1 MGHQGL
7 LGHCTIYRQL
17 CPLPPF
23 PASDTRGT
31 VSHSDSEVT
40 AHKDMPLPIPW
51 QRWVLWAGLSSSPGW
66 RWTGLWRPPCST
78 PHTLRAESA
87 VLILATAP
95 EHEKDRGQAT
105 GLAHLITAHPEE
117 EGLPGQSSNPI
128 ITRGRSLTLDSG
140 PALPQTSSLFL
151 HVNCL

>member
-51 QRWVLWAGLSSSPGW
+51 QRWVLWAGLSSSPGGG
-66 RWTGLWRPPCST
+66 GLAFGGLHA
-78 PHTLRAESA
+78 PHHTRLELRARSSSSPLLQSTRRTE
-87 VLILATAP
+87 
-95 EHEKDRGQAT
+95 DRRQAWPISLQPIRKRRGFQDSHRIPSLHGDDLSPWTLGQ
-105 GLAHLITAHPEE
+105 HCPK
-117 EGLPGQSSNPI
+117 LPPYS
-128 ITRGRSLTLDSG
+128 DM
-140 PALPQTSSLFL
+140 
-151 HVNCL
+151 

>member
-1 MGHQGL
+1 MLVGHQGL

-23 PASDTRGT
+23 PASSTRCT

-78 PHTLRAESA
+78 PHTLRAES
-87 VLILATAP
+87 VWSSSSPLLQSTRRTENGRQSWPISLQP
-95 EHEKDRGQAT
+95 IRKRRGFQDS
-105 GLAHLITAHPEE
+105 HR
-117 EGLPGQSSNPI
+117 LPSLHGDDLSPWTLGQHCPK
-128 ITRGRSLTLDSG
+128 
-140 PALPQTSSLFL
+140 LPPYSDM
-151 HVNCL
+151 

>member
-23 PASDTRGT
+23 PTSGTRGT

-40 AHKDMPLPIPW
+40 AHKDMPLPVPW
-51 QRWVLWAGLSSSPGW
+51 QRWVLCAGLSSSPGW

-78 PHTLRAESA
+78 PHTLRAESVWA
-87 VLILATAP
+87 SSSPL
-95 EHEKDRGQAT
+95 HEKDRGRVT
-105 GLAHLITAHPEE
+105 GRDHLITAHPQE
-117 EGLPGQSSNPI
+117 EGLPGQSHRIP
-128 ITRGRSLTLDSG
+128 
-140 PALPQTSSLFL
+140 PL
-151 HVNCL
+151 HGGDLSPWTTGQHCPKLSPYSDM